1 LNPVRQNQHKLH
13 LIGLLGLLAFPSIAL
28 NGAELDA
35 FDALDAQLEAQFEDT
50 DATLEENFQ
59 ALDAAL
65 EAGFQ
70 RLAQEVEAVWGAD
83 EVVLPDQNT
92 WVDYSKNKRLR
103 RSFDFERGVLV
114 VETLVGASSDMA
126 QASTDIQQAV
136 LTAQSDTAQDL
147 SDNDLAL
154 AYAETYL
161 AAEGLTLEEADNTD
175 PAPILGELLQISD
188 QDLAGLSSAIQS
200 AELVP
205 MTKSPDAAKP
215 PSVGQDLDL
224 PTATANVT
232 SEPVLDGSEI
242 TQVLAT
248 NPTQSDATA
257 IAAKAAV
264 VAKDAVIAK
273 AIEVEPADVINS
285 AVTGADQSDANADPA
300 RVVADAA
307 EQGAILADAL
317 NPEEAATLEPDS
329 APDVVEAGNKTIPQS
344 MAPDG
349 IVTTLTTAANNQRKV
364 TVTIPLRADYL
375 SERAKRYDQAV
386 LDEADRR
393 DLPASLI
400 YAIMETE
407 SHFNPRARSHVPAFG
422 LMQLVP
428 KSGGVDA
435 YNYVYG
441 EKKILAP
448 EYFFQPDQNVELGT
462 AYLDLLF
469 RRYLRS
475 ITDEQSR
482 LFCTIAA
489 YNTGAGNVARAFTG
503 KTSVAGAASLINA
516 LSAEEV
522 YEHLLANLPYD
533 ETRNYLKK
541 VRAAQAKY
549 KQLDLIGAS

>member
-1 LNPVRQNQHKLH
+1 VRQTQHKLRA
-13 LIGLLGLLAFPSIAL
+13 IGLLGLLAFPAIAL
-28 NGAELDA
+28 NGAELDS
-35 FDALDAQLEAQFEDT
+35 FDALDAQLEAQFDDT

-70 RLAQEVEAVWGAD
+70 RMAQEVEAVWGTD

-114 VETLVGASSDMA
+114 VETLVDAAGDMA

-147 SDNDLAL
+147 ADNDLAL
-154 AYAETYL
+154 AYAEAYL
-161 AAEGLTLEEADNTD
+161 AAEGLSLEAADNAD
-175 PAPILGELLQISD
+175 PAPILGELLQVSD

-200 AELVP
+200 AELVLEP
-205 MTKSPDAAKP
+205 KSPAAAEAQ
-215 PSVGQDLDL
+215 SVTQRLDL
-224 PTATANVT
+224 PTVKIEVTTVPSREDSEAAPVITA
-232 SEPVLDGSEI
+232 D
-242 TQVLAT
+242 
-248 NPTQSDATA
+248 PTQSDTIV
-257 IAAKAAV
+257 IAAPAV
-264 VAKDAVIAK
+264 EIAK
-273 AIEVEPADVINS
+273 AVQNEPADVINS
-285 AVTGADQSDANADPA
+285 VMTETEQSEANSASA
-300 RVVADAA
+300 VADSV
-307 EQGAILADAL
+307 EQGAILADTQDVRQTAPIA
-317 NPEEAATLEPDS
+317 NEG
-329 APDVVEAGNKTIPQS
+329 APDVVDTLSKPIPQS
-344 MAPDG
+344 TAPAG
-349 IVTTLTTAANNQRKV
+349 IVTTLTPAANNQRKV

-393 DLPASLI
+393 GLPASLI

-482 LFCTIAA
+482 LYCTIAA
-489 YNTGAGNVARAFTG
+489 YNTGAGNVAKAFTG
-503 KTSVAGAASLINA
+503 KTSVGAAASLINA

-522 YEHLLANLPYD
+522 YEHLIENLPYD
-533 ETRNYLKK
+533 ETRNYLRK

-549 KQLDLIGAS
+549 KQLDVVGA

>member
-1 LNPVRQNQHKLH
+1 MRQTQHKLRA
-13 LIGLLGLLAFPSIAL
+13 IGLLGLLAFPAIAL
-28 NGAELDA
+28 NGAELDS
-35 FDALDAQLEAQFEDT
+35 FDALDAQLEAQFDDT

-70 RLAQEVEAVWGAD
+70 RMAQEVEAVWGTD

-114 VETLVGASSDMA
+114 VETLVDAAGDMA

-147 SDNDLAL
+147 ADNDLAL
-154 AYAETYL
+154 AYAEAYL
-161 AAEGLTLEEADNTD
+161 AAEGLSLEAADNAD
-175 PAPILGELLQISD
+175 PAPILGELLQVSD

-200 AELVP
+200 AELVLEP
-205 MTKSPDAAKP
+205 KSPAAAEAQ
-215 PSVGQDLDL
+215 SVTQRLDL
-224 PTATANVT
+224 PTVKIEVT
-232 SEPVLDGSEI
+232 SVPSREDTEAAPAI
-242 TQVLAT
+242 TAD
-248 NPTQSDATA
+248 PTQSDTIV
-257 IAAKAAV
+257 IAAPAV
-264 VAKDAVIAK
+264 EIAK
-273 AIEVEPADVINS
+273 AVQNEAVDVIDPVMTEAAQSEANS
-285 AVTGADQSDANADPA
+285 ASAAADSVE
-300 RVVADAA
+300 RGV
-307 EQGAILADAL
+307 ILADAQDVGQTAPIA
-317 NPEEAATLEPDS
+317 NEG
-329 APDVVEAGNKTIPQS
+329 APDVVDTLNKPIPQS
-344 MAPDG
+344 TAPAG
-349 IVTTLTTAANNQRKV
+349 IVTTLTSAANNQRKV

-393 DLPASLI
+393 GLPASLI

-482 LFCTIAA
+482 LYCTIAA
-489 YNTGAGNVARAFTG
+489 YNTGAGNVAKAFTG
-503 KTSVAGAASLINA
+503 KTSVGAAASLINA

-522 YEHLLANLPYD
+522 YEHLIENLPYD
-533 ETRNYLKK
+533 ETRNYLRK

-549 KQLDLIGAS
+549 KQLDVVGA

>member
-1 LNPVRQNQHKLH
+1 MRQTQHKLRA
-13 LIGLLGLLAFPSIAL
+13 IGLLGLLAFPAIAL
-28 NGAELDA
+28 NGAELDS
-35 FDALDAQLEAQFEDT
+35 FDALDAQLEAQFDDT

-70 RLAQEVEAVWGAD
+70 RMAQEVEAVWGTD

-114 VETLVGASSDMA
+114 VETLVDAAGDMA

-147 SDNDLAL
+147 ADNDLAL
-154 AYAETYL
+154 AYAEAYL
-161 AAEGLTLEEADNTD
+161 AAEGLSLEAADNAD
-175 PAPILGELLQISD
+175 PAPILGELLQVSD

-200 AELVP
+200 AELVLEP
-205 MTKSPDAAKP
+205 KSPAAAEAQ
-215 PSVGQDLDL
+215 SVTQRLDL
-224 PTATANVT
+224 PTVKIEVT
-232 SEPVLDGSEI
+232 SVPSREDTEAAPAI
-242 TQVLAT
+242 TAD
-248 NPTQSDATA
+248 PTQSDTIV
-257 IAAKAAV
+257 IAVPAV
-264 VAKDAVIAK
+264 EIAK
-273 AIEVEPADVINS
+273 AVQNEPADVINPVMTETEQSEANSAS
-285 AVTGADQSDANADPA
+285 AVADS
-300 RVVADAA
+300 V
-307 EQGAILADAL
+307 EQGAILADAQDVGQTAPIA
-317 NPEEAATLEPDS
+317 NEG
-329 APDVVEAGNKTIPQS
+329 APDVVDTLNKPIPQS
-344 MAPDG
+344 TAPAG
-349 IVTTLTTAANNQRKV
+349 IVTTLTPAANNQRKV

-393 DLPASLI
+393 GLPASLI

-482 LFCTIAA
+482 LYCTIAA
-489 YNTGAGNVARAFTG
+489 YNTGAGNVAKAFTG
-503 KTSVAGAASLINA
+503 KTSVGAAASLINA

-522 YEHLLANLPYD
+522 YQHLIENLPYD
-533 ETRNYLKK
+533 ETRNYLRK

-549 KQLDLIGAS
+549 KQLDVVGA

>member
-1 LNPVRQNQHKLH
+1 MRQTQHKLCA
-13 LIGLLGLLAFPSIAL
+13 IGLLGLLAFPAIAL
-28 NGAELDA
+28 NGAELDS
-35 FDALDAQLEAQFEDT
+35 FDALDAQLEAQFDDT

-70 RLAQEVEAVWGAD
+70 RMAQEVEAVWGTD

-114 VETLVGASSDMA
+114 VETLVDAAGDMA

-147 SDNDLAL
+147 ADNDLAL
-154 AYAETYL
+154 AYAEAYL
-161 AAEGLTLEEADNTD
+161 AAEGLSLEAADNAD
-175 PAPILGELLQISD
+175 PAPILGELLQVSD

-200 AELVP
+200 AELVLEP
-205 MTKSPDAAKP
+205 KSPAAAEAQ
-215 PSVGQDLDL
+215 SVTQRLDL
-224 PTATANVT
+224 PTVKIEVT
-232 SEPVLDGSEI
+232 SVPSREDTEAAPAI
-242 TQVLAT
+242 TAD
-248 NPTQSDATA
+248 PTQSDTIV
-257 IAAKAAV
+257 IAAPAV
-264 VAKDAVIAK
+264 EIAK
-273 AIEVEPADVINS
+273 AVQNEPADVINPVMTETEQSEANSAS
-285 AVTGADQSDANADPA
+285 AVADS
-300 RVVADAA
+300 V
-307 EQGAILADAL
+307 EQGAILADAQDVGQTAPIA
-317 NPEEAATLEPDS
+317 NEG
-329 APDVVEAGNKTIPQS
+329 APDVVDTLNKPIPQFT
-344 MAPDG
+344 APAG
-349 IVTTLTTAANNQRKV
+349 IVTTLTPAANNQRKV

-393 DLPASLI
+393 GLPASLI

-482 LFCTIAA
+482 LYCTIAA
-489 YNTGAGNVARAFTG
+489 YNTGAGNVAKAFTG
-503 KTSVAGAASLINA
+503 KTSVGAAASLINA

-522 YEHLLANLPYD
+522 YEHLIENLPYD
-533 ETRNYLKK
+533 ETRNYLRK

-549 KQLDLIGAS
+549 KQLDVVGA

>member
-1 LNPVRQNQHKLH
+1 M
-13 LIGLLGLLAFPSIAL
+13 
-28 NGAELDA
+28 
-35 FDALDAQLEAQFEDT
+35 
-50 DATLEENFQ
+50 
-59 ALDAAL
+59 
-65 EAGFQ
+65 
-70 RLAQEVEAVWGAD
+70 AQEVEAVWGTD

-114 VETLVGASSDMA
+114 VETLVDAAGDMA

-147 SDNDLAL
+147 ADNDLAL
-154 AYAETYL
+154 AYAEAYL
-161 AAEGLTLEEADNTD
+161 AAEGFSLEAADNAD
-175 PAPILGELLQISD
+175 PAPILGELLQVSD

-200 AELVP
+200 AELVLEP
-205 MTKSPDAAKP
+205 KSPAAAEAQ
-215 PSVGQDLDL
+215 SVTQRLDL
-224 PTATANVT
+224 PTVKIEVTSVPSREDTEAATA
-232 SEPVLDGSEI
+232 I
-242 TQVLAT
+242 TAD
-248 NPTQSDATA
+248 PTQSDTIV
-257 IAAKAAV
+257 IAAPAV
-264 VAKDAVIAK
+264 EIAK
-273 AIEVEPADVINS
+273 AVQNEPADVINPVMTETEQSEANS
-285 AVTGADQSDANADPA
+285 ASALADS
-300 RVVADAA
+300 V
-307 EQGAILADAL
+307 EQGAILADAQDVGQTAPIA
-317 NPEEAATLEPDS
+317 NEG
-329 APDVVEAGNKTIPQS
+329 APDVVDTLNKPIPQS
-344 MAPDG
+344 TAPAG
-349 IVTTLTTAANNQRKV
+349 IVTTLTPAANNQRKV

-393 DLPASLI
+393 GLPASLI

-482 LFCTIAA
+482 LYCTIAA
-489 YNTGAGNVARAFTG
+489 YNTGAGNVAKAFTG
-503 KTSVAGAASLINA
+503 KTSVGAAASLINA

-522 YEHLLANLPYD
+522 YQHLIENLPYD
-533 ETRNYLKK
+533 ETRNYLRK

-549 KQLDLIGAS
+549 KQLDVVGA

>member
-1 LNPVRQNQHKLH
+1 MRQTQHKLRA
-13 LIGLLGLLAFPSIAL
+13 IGLLGLLAFPAIAL
-28 NGAELDA
+28 NGAELDS
-35 FDALDAQLEAQFEDT
+35 FDALDAQLEAQFDDT

-70 RLAQEVEAVWGAD
+70 RMAQEVEAVWGTD

-114 VETLVGASSDMA
+114 VETLVDAAGDMA

-147 SDNDLAL
+147 ADNDLAL
-154 AYAETYL
+154 AYAEAYL
-161 AAEGLTLEEADNTD
+161 AAEGLSLEAADNAD
-175 PAPILGELLQISD
+175 PAPILGELLQVSD

-200 AELVP
+200 AELVLEP
-205 MTKSPDAAKP
+205 KSPAAAEAQ
-215 PSVGQDLDL
+215 SVMQRLDL
-224 PTATANVT
+224 PTVKIEVT
-232 SEPVLDGSEI
+232 SVPSREDTEAAPAI
-242 TQVLAT
+242 TAD
-248 NPTQSDATA
+248 PTQSDTIV
-257 IAAKAAV
+257 IAAPAV
-264 VAKDAVIAK
+264 EIAK
-273 AIEVEPADVINS
+273 AVQNEPADVINPVMTETEQSEANSAS
-285 AVTGADQSDANADPA
+285 AVADS
-300 RVVADAA
+300 V
-307 EQGAILADAL
+307 EQGAILADAQDVGQTAPIA
-317 NPEEAATLEPDS
+317 NEG
-329 APDVVEAGNKTIPQS
+329 APDVVDTLNKPIPQS
-344 MAPDG
+344 TAPAG
-349 IVTTLTTAANNQRKV
+349 IVTTLTPAANNQRKV

-393 DLPASLI
+393 GLPASLI

-482 LFCTIAA
+482 LYCTIAA
-489 YNTGAGNVARAFTG
+489 YNTGAGNVAKAFTG
-503 KTSVAGAASLINA
+503 KTSVGAAASLINA

-522 YEHLLANLPYD
+522 YEHLIENLPYD
-533 ETRNYLKK
+533 ETRNYLRK

-549 KQLDLIGAS
+549 KQLDVVGA

>member
-1 LNPVRQNQHKLH
+1 MRQTQHKLRA
-13 LIGLLGLLAFPSIAL
+13 IGLLGLLAFPAIAL
-28 NGAELDA
+28 NGAELDS
-35 FDALDAQLEAQFEDT
+35 FDALDAQLEAQFDDT

-70 RLAQEVEAVWGAD
+70 RMAQEVEAVWGTD

-114 VETLVGASSDMA
+114 VETLVDAAGDMA

-147 SDNDLAL
+147 ADNDLAL
-154 AYAETYL
+154 AYAEAYL
-161 AAEGLTLEEADNTD
+161 AAEGLSLEAADNAD
-175 PAPILGELLQISD
+175 PAPILGELLQVSD

-200 AELVP
+200 AELVLEP
-205 MTKSPDAAKP
+205 KSPAAAEAQ
-215 PSVGQDLDL
+215 SVTQRLDL
-224 PTATANVT
+224 PTVKIEVT
-232 SEPVLDGSEI
+232 SVPSREDTEAAPAI
-242 TQVLAT
+242 TAD
-248 NPTQSDATA
+248 PTQSDTIV
-257 IAAKAAV
+257 IAAPAV
-264 VAKDAVIAK
+264 EIAK
-273 AIEVEPADVINS
+273 AVQNEPADVINPVMTETEQSEANSAS
-285 AVTGADQSDANADPA
+285 AVADS
-300 RVVADAA
+300 V
-307 EQGAILADAL
+307 EQGAILADTQDVGQTAPIA
-317 NPEEAATLEPDS
+317 NEG
-329 APDVVEAGNKTIPQS
+329 APDVVDTLNKPIPQS
-344 MAPDG
+344 TAPAG
-349 IVTTLTTAANNQRKV
+349 IVTTLTPAANNQRKV

-393 DLPASLI
+393 GLPASLI

-482 LFCTIAA
+482 LYCTIAA
-489 YNTGAGNVARAFTG
+489 YNTGAGNVAKAFTG
-503 KTSVAGAASLINA
+503 KTSVGAAASLINA

-522 YEHLLANLPYD
+522 YEHLIENLPYD
-533 ETRNYLKK
+533 ETRNYLRK

-549 KQLDLIGAS
+549 KQLDVVGA

>member
-1 LNPVRQNQHKLH
+1 MRQTQHKLRA
-13 LIGLLGLLAFPSIAL
+13 IGLLGLLAFPAIAL
-28 NGAELDA
+28 NGAELDS
-35 FDALDAQLEAQFEDT
+35 FDALDAQLEAQFDDT

-70 RLAQEVEAVWGAD
+70 RMAQEVEAVWGTD

-114 VETLVGASSDMA
+114 VETLVDAAGDMA

-147 SDNDLAL
+147 ADNDLAL
-154 AYAETYL
+154 AYAEAYL
-161 AAEGLTLEEADNTD
+161 AAEGLSLEAADNAD
-175 PAPILGELLQISD
+175 PAPILGELLQVSD

-200 AELVP
+200 AELVLEP
-205 MTKSPDAAKP
+205 KSPAAAEAQ
-215 PSVGQDLDL
+215 SVTQRLDL
-224 PTATANVT
+224 PTVKIEVT
-232 SEPVLDGSEI
+232 SVPSREDWEAVPAI
-242 TQVLAT
+242 TAD
-248 NPTQSDATA
+248 PTQSDTIV
-257 IAAKAAV
+257 IAAPAV
-264 VAKDAVIAK
+264 EIAK
-273 AIEVEPADVINS
+273 AVQNEPADVINPVMTETEQSEANSAS
-285 AVTGADQSDANADPA
+285 AVADS
-300 RVVADAA
+300 V
-307 EQGAILADAL
+307 EQGAILADAQDVGQTAPIA
-317 NPEEAATLEPDS
+317 NEG
-329 APDVVEAGNKTIPQS
+329 APDVVDTLNKPIPQS
-344 MAPDG
+344 TAPVG
-349 IVTTLTTAANNQRKV
+349 IVTTLTPAANNQRKV

-393 DLPASLI
+393 GLPASLI

-482 LFCTIAA
+482 LYCTIAA
-489 YNTGAGNVARAFTG
+489 YNTGAGNVAKAFTG
-503 KTSVAGAASLINA
+503 KTSVGAAASLINA

-522 YEHLLANLPYD
+522 YEHLIENLPYD
-533 ETRNYLKK
+533 ETRNYLRK

-549 KQLDLIGAS
+549 KQLDVVGA

>member
-1 LNPVRQNQHKLH
+1 MRQTQHKLRA
-13 LIGLLGLLAFPSIAL
+13 IGLLGLLAFPAIAL
-28 NGAELDA
+28 NGAELDS
-35 FDALDAQLEAQFEDT
+35 FDALDAQLEAQFDDT

-70 RLAQEVEAVWGAD
+70 RMAQEVEAVWGTD

-114 VETLVGASSDMA
+114 VETLVDAAGDMA

-147 SDNDLAL
+147 ADNDLAL
-154 AYAETYL
+154 AYAEAYL
-161 AAEGLTLEEADNTD
+161 AAEGLSLEAADNAD
-175 PAPILGELLQISD
+175 PAPILGELLQVSD

-200 AELVP
+200 AELVLEP
-205 MTKSPDAAKP
+205 KSPADAKAQ
-215 PSVGQDLDL
+215 SVTQRLDL
-224 PTATANVT
+224 PTMKIEVT
-232 SEPVLDGSEI
+232 SVPSREDWEAVPAI
-242 TQVLAT
+242 TAD
-248 NPTQSDATA
+248 PTQSDTIV
-257 IAAKAAV
+257 IAAPAV
-264 VAKDAVIAK
+264 EIAK
-273 AIEVEPADVINS
+273 AVQNEAVDVIDPVMTETAQSEANS
-285 AVTGADQSDANADPA
+285 ASA
-300 RVVADAA
+300 VADSV
-307 EQGAILADAL
+307 EQGAILADAQDVGQTAPIA
-317 NPEEAATLEPDS
+317 NEG
-329 APDVVEAGNKTIPQS
+329 APDVVDNLNKPIPQS
-344 MAPDG
+344 TAPVG
-349 IVTTLTTAANNQRKV
+349 IVTTLTPAANNQRKV

-393 DLPASLI
+393 GLPASLI

-482 LFCTIAA
+482 LYCTIAA
-489 YNTGAGNVARAFTG
+489 YNTGAGNVAKAFTG
-503 KTSVAGAASLINA
+503 KTSVGAAASLINA

-522 YEHLLANLPYD
+522 YEHLIENLPYD
-533 ETRNYLKK
+533 ETRNYLRK

-549 KQLDLIGAS
+549 KQLDVVGA

>member
-1 LNPVRQNQHKLH
+1 MRQTQHKLRA
-13 LIGLLGLLAFPSIAL
+13 IGLLGLLAFPAIAL
-28 NGAELDA
+28 NGAELDS
-35 FDALDAQLEAQFEDT
+35 FDALDAQLEAQFDDT

-70 RLAQEVEAVWGAD
+70 RMAQEVEAVWGTD

-114 VETLVGASSDMA
+114 VETLVDAAGDMA

-147 SDNDLAL
+147 ADNDLAL
-154 AYAETYL
+154 AYAEAYL
-161 AAEGLTLEEADNTD
+161 AAEGLSLEAADNAD
-175 PAPILGELLQISD
+175 PAPILGELLQVSD

-200 AELVP
+200 AELVLEP
-205 MTKSPDAAKP
+205 KSPAAAEAQ
-215 PSVGQDLDL
+215 SVMQRLDL
-224 PTATANVT
+224 PTVKIEVT
-232 SEPVLDGSEI
+232 SVPSREDTEAAPAI
-242 TQVLAT
+242 TAD
-248 NPTQSDATA
+248 PTQSDTIV
-257 IAAKAAV
+257 IAAPAV
-264 VAKDAVIAK
+264 EIAK
-273 AIEVEPADVINS
+273 AVQNEPADVINPVMTETEQSEANSAS
-285 AVTGADQSDANADPA
+285 AVADS
-300 RVVADAA
+300 V
-307 EQGAILADAL
+307 EQGAILADAQDVGQTAPIA
-317 NPEEAATLEPDS
+317 NEG
-329 APDVVEAGNKTIPQS
+329 APDVVDTLNKPIPQS
-344 MAPDG
+344 TAPAG
-349 IVTTLTTAANNQRKV
+349 IVTTLTSAANNQRKV

-393 DLPASLI
+393 GLPASLI

-482 LFCTIAA
+482 LYCTIAA
-489 YNTGAGNVARAFTG
+489 YNTGAGNVAKAFTG
-503 KTSVAGAASLINA
+503 KTSVGAAASLINA

-522 YEHLLANLPYD
+522 YEHLIENLPYD
-533 ETRNYLKK
+533 ETRNYLRK

-549 KQLDLIGAS
+549 KQLDVVGA

>member
-1 LNPVRQNQHKLH
+1 MRQTQHKLRA
-13 LIGLLGLLAFPSIAL
+13 IGLLGLLAFPAIAL
-28 NGAELDA
+28 NGAELDS
-35 FDALDAQLEAQFEDT
+35 FDALDAQLEAQFDDT

-70 RLAQEVEAVWGAD
+70 RMAQEVEAVWGTD

-114 VETLVGASSDMA
+114 VETLVDAAGDMA

-147 SDNDLAL
+147 ADNDLAL
-154 AYAETYL
+154 AYAEAYL
-161 AAEGLTLEEADNTD
+161 AAEGLSLEAADNAD
-175 PAPILGELLQISD
+175 PAPILGELLQVSD

-200 AELVP
+200 AELVLEP
-205 MTKSPDAAKP
+205 KSPAAAEAQL
-215 PSVGQDLDL
+215 VTQRLDL
-224 PTATANVT
+224 PTVKIEVT
-232 SEPVLDGSEI
+232 SVPSREDTEAAPAI
-242 TQVLAT
+242 TAD
-248 NPTQSDATA
+248 PTQSDTIV
-257 IAAKAAV
+257 IAAPAV
-264 VAKDAVIAK
+264 EIAK
-273 AIEVEPADVINS
+273 AVQNEPADVINPVMTETEQSEANSAS
-285 AVTGADQSDANADPA
+285 AVADS
-300 RVVADAA
+300 V
-307 EQGAILADAL
+307 EQGAILADAQDVGQTAPIA
-317 NPEEAATLEPDS
+317 NEG
-329 APDVVEAGNKTIPQS
+329 APDVVDTLNKPIPQS
-344 MAPDG
+344 TAPAG
-349 IVTTLTTAANNQRKV
+349 IVTTLTPAANNQRKV

-393 DLPASLI
+393 GLPASLI

-482 LFCTIAA
+482 LYCTIAA
-489 YNTGAGNVARAFTG
+489 YNTGAGNVAKAFTG
-503 KTSVAGAASLINA
+503 KTSVGAAASLINA

-522 YEHLLANLPYD
+522 YEHLIENLPYD
-533 ETRNYLKK
+533 ETRNYLRK

-549 KQLDLIGAS
+549 KQLDVVGA

>member
-1 LNPVRQNQHKLH
+1 MNPVRQTQHKLRA
-13 LIGLLGLLAFPSIAL
+13 IGLLGLLAFPAIAL
-28 NGAELDA
+28 NGAELDS
-35 FDALDAQLEAQFEDT
+35 FDALDAQLEAQFDDT

-70 RLAQEVEAVWGAD
+70 RMAQEVEAVWGTD

-114 VETLVGASSDMA
+114 VETLVDAAGDMA

-147 SDNDLAL
+147 ADNDLAL
-154 AYAETYL
+154 AYAEAYL
-161 AAEGLTLEEADNTD
+161 AAEGLSLEAADNAD
-175 PAPILGELLQISD
+175 PAPILGELLQVSD

-200 AELVP
+200 AELVLEP
-205 MTKSPDAAKP
+205 KP
-215 PSVGQDLDL
+215 PAAAEAQSVTQRLDL
-224 PTATANVT
+224 PTVKIEVT
-232 SEPVLDGSEI
+232 SVPSREDTEAAPAI
-242 TQVLAT
+242 TAD
-248 NPTQSDATA
+248 PTQSDTIV
-257 IAAKAAV
+257 IAAPAV
-264 VAKDAVIAK
+264 EIAK
-273 AIEVEPADVINS
+273 AVQNEPADVINPVMTETEQSEANSAS
-285 AVTGADQSDANADPA
+285 AVADS
-300 RVVADAA
+300 V
-307 EQGAILADAL
+307 EQGAILADAQDVGQTAPIA
-317 NPEEAATLEPDS
+317 NEG
-329 APDVVEAGNKTIPQS
+329 APDVVDTLNKPIPQS
-344 MAPDG
+344 TAPAG
-349 IVTTLTTAANNQRKV
+349 IVTTLTPAANNQRKV

-393 DLPASLI
+393 GLPASLI

-482 LFCTIAA
+482 LYCTIAA
-489 YNTGAGNVARAFTG
+489 YNTGAGNVAKAFTG
-503 KTSVAGAASLINA
+503 KTSVGAAASLINA

-522 YEHLLANLPYD
+522 YEHLIENLPYD
-533 ETRNYLKK
+533 ETRNYLRK

-549 KQLDLIGAS
+549 KQLDVVGA

>member
-1 LNPVRQNQHKLH
+1 MRQTQHKLRA
-13 LIGLLGLLAFPSIAL
+13 IGLLGLLAFPAIAL
-28 NGAELDA
+28 NGAELDS
-35 FDALDAQLEAQFEDT
+35 FDALDAQLEAQFDDT

-70 RLAQEVEAVWGAD
+70 RMAQEVEAVWGTD

-114 VETLVGASSDMA
+114 VETLVDAAGDMA

-147 SDNDLAL
+147 ADNDLAL
-154 AYAETYL
+154 AYAEAYL
-161 AAEGLTLEEADNTD
+161 AAEGLSLEAADNAD
-175 PAPILGELLQISD
+175 PAPILGELLQVSD

-200 AELVP
+200 AELVLEP
-205 MTKSPDAAKP
+205 KSPAAAEAQ
-215 PSVGQDLDL
+215 SVTQRLDL
-224 PTATANVT
+224 PTVKIEVTTVPSREDSEAAPVITA
-232 SEPVLDGSEI
+232 D
-242 TQVLAT
+242 
-248 NPTQSDATA
+248 PTQSDTIV
-257 IAAKAAV
+257 IAAPAV
-264 VAKDAVIAK
+264 EIAK
-273 AIEVEPADVINS
+273 AVQNEPADVINPVMTETEQSEANSAS
-285 AVTGADQSDANADPA
+285 AVADS
-300 RVVADAA
+300 V
-307 EQGAILADAL
+307 EQGAILADTQDVRQTAPIA
-317 NPEEAATLEPDS
+317 NEG
-329 APDVVEAGNKTIPQS
+329 APDVVDTLNKPIPQS
-344 MAPDG
+344 TAPAG
-349 IVTTLTTAANNQRKV
+349 IVTTLTPAANNQRKV

-393 DLPASLI
+393 GLPASLI

-482 LFCTIAA
+482 LYCTIAA
-489 YNTGAGNVARAFTG
+489 YNTGAGNVAKAFTG
-503 KTSVAGAASLINA
+503 KTSVGAAASLINA

-522 YEHLLANLPYD
+522 YEHLIENLPYD
-533 ETRNYLKK
+533 ETRNYLRK

-549 KQLDLIGAS
+549 KQLDVVGA

>member
-1 LNPVRQNQHKLH
+1 MRQTQHKLRA
-13 LIGLLGLLAFPSIAL
+13 IGLLGLLAFPAIAL
-28 NGAELDA
+28 NGAELDS
-35 FDALDAQLEAQFEDT
+35 FDALDAQLEAQFDDT

-70 RLAQEVEAVWGAD
+70 RMAQEVEAVWGTD

-114 VETLVGASSDMA
+114 VETLVDAAGDMA

-147 SDNDLAL
+147 ADNDLAL
-154 AYAETYL
+154 AYAEAYL
-161 AAEGLTLEEADNTD
+161 AAEGLSLEAADNAD
-175 PAPILGELLQISD
+175 PSPILGELLQVSD

-200 AELVP
+200 AELVLEP
-205 MTKSPDAAKP
+205 KP
-215 PSVGQDLDL
+215 PAAAEAQSVTQRLDL
-224 PTATANVT
+224 PTVKIEVT
-232 SEPVLDGSEI
+232 SVPSREDTEAAPAI
-242 TQVLAT
+242 TAD
-248 NPTQSDATA
+248 PTQSDTIV
-257 IAAKAAV
+257 IAAPAV
-264 VAKDAVIAK
+264 EIAK
-273 AIEVEPADVINS
+273 AVQNEPADVINPVMTETEQSEANS
-285 AVTGADQSDANADPA
+285 ASALADS
-300 RVVADAA
+300 V
-307 EQGAILADAL
+307 EQGAILADAQDVGQTAPIA
-317 NPEEAATLEPDS
+317 NEG
-329 APDVVEAGNKTIPQS
+329 APDVVDTLNKPIPQS
-344 MAPDG
+344 TAPAG
-349 IVTTLTTAANNQRKV
+349 IVTTLTPAANNQRKV

-393 DLPASLI
+393 GLPASLI

-482 LFCTIAA
+482 LYCTIAA
-489 YNTGAGNVARAFTG
+489 YNTGAGNVAKAFTG
-503 KTSVAGAASLINA
+503 KTSVGAAASLINA

-522 YEHLLANLPYD
+522 YEHLIENLPYD
-533 ETRNYLKK
+533 ETRNYLRK

-549 KQLDLIGAS
+549 KQLDVVGA

>member
-1 LNPVRQNQHKLH
+1 MRQTQHKLRA
-13 LIGLLGLLAFPSIAL
+13 IGLLGLLAFPAIAL
-28 NGAELDA
+28 NGAELDS
-35 FDALDAQLEAQFEDT
+35 FDALDAQLEAQFDDT

-70 RLAQEVEAVWGAD
+70 RMAQEVEAVWGTD

-114 VETLVGASSDMA
+114 VETLVDAAGDMA

-147 SDNDLAL
+147 ADNDLAL
-154 AYAETYL
+154 AYAEAYL
-161 AAEGLTLEEADNTD
+161 AAEGLSLEAADNAD
-175 PAPILGELLQISD
+175 PAPILGELLQVSD

-200 AELVP
+200 AELVLEP
-205 MTKSPDAAKP
+205 KSPADAKAQ
-215 PSVGQDLDL
+215 SVTQRLDL
-224 PTATANVT
+224 PTMKIEVT
-232 SEPVLDGSEI
+232 SVPSREDWEAVPAI
-242 TQVLAT
+242 TAD
-248 NPTQSDATA
+248 PTQSDTIV
-257 IAAKAAV
+257 IAAPAV
-264 VAKDAVIAK
+264 EIAK
-273 AIEVEPADVINS
+273 AVQNEPADVINPVMTETEQSEANSAS
-285 AVTGADQSDANADPA
+285 AVADS
-300 RVVADAA
+300 V
-307 EQGAILADAL
+307 EQGAILADAQDVGQTAPIA
-317 NPEEAATLEPDS
+317 NEG
-329 APDVVEAGNKTIPQS
+329 APDVVDTLNKPIPQS
-344 MAPDG
+344 TAPAG
-349 IVTTLTTAANNQRKV
+349 IVTTLTPAANNQRKV

-393 DLPASLI
+393 GLPASLI

-482 LFCTIAA
+482 LYCTIAA
-489 YNTGAGNVARAFTG
+489 YNTGAGNVAKAFTG
-503 KTSVAGAASLINA
+503 KTSVGAAASLINA

-522 YEHLLANLPYD
+522 YEHLIENLPYD

-549 KQLDLIGAS
+549 KQLDVVGA

>member
-1 LNPVRQNQHKLH
+1 MRQTQHKLRA
-13 LIGLLGLLAFPSIAL
+13 IGLLGLLAFPAIAL
-28 NGAELDA
+28 NGAELDS
-35 FDALDAQLEAQFEDT
+35 FDALDAQLEAQFDDT

-70 RLAQEVEAVWGAD
+70 RMAQEVEAVWGTD

-114 VETLVGASSDMA
+114 VETLVDAAGDMA

-147 SDNDLAL
+147 ADNDLAL
-154 AYAETYL
+154 AYAEAYL
-161 AAEGLTLEEADNTD
+161 AAEGLSLEAADNAD
-175 PAPILGELLQISD
+175 PAPILGELLQVSD

-200 AELVP
+200 AELVLEP
-205 MTKSPDAAKP
+205 KSPAAAEAQ
-215 PSVGQDLDL
+215 SVTQRLDL
-224 PTATANVT
+224 PTVKIEVTTVPSREDSEAAPVITA
-232 SEPVLDGSEI
+232 D
-242 TQVLAT
+242 
-248 NPTQSDATA
+248 PTQSDTIV
-257 IAAKAAV
+257 IAAPAV
-264 VAKDAVIAK
+264 EIAK
-273 AIEVEPADVINS
+273 AVQNEPADVINPVMTETEQSEANSAS
-285 AVTGADQSDANADPA
+285 AVADS
-300 RVVADAA
+300 V
-307 EQGAILADAL
+307 EQGAILADAQDVGQTAPIA
-317 NPEEAATLEPDS
+317 NEG
-329 APDVVEAGNKTIPQS
+329 APDVVDTLNKPIPQS
-344 MAPDG
+344 TAPAG
-349 IVTTLTTAANNQRKV
+349 IVTTLTPAANNQRKV

-393 DLPASLI
+393 GLPASLI

-482 LFCTIAA
+482 LYCTIAA
-489 YNTGAGNVARAFTG
+489 YNTGAGNVAKAFTG
-503 KTSVAGAASLINA
+503 KTSVGAAASLINA

-522 YEHLLANLPYD
+522 YEHLIENLPYD
-533 ETRNYLKK
+533 ETRNYLRK

-549 KQLDLIGAS
+549 KQLDVVGA

>member
-1 LNPVRQNQHKLH
+1 MRQTQHKLRA
-13 LIGLLGLLAFPSIAL
+13 IGLLGLLAFPAIAL
-28 NGAELDA
+28 NGAELDS
-35 FDALDAQLEAQFEDT
+35 FDALDAQLEAQFDDT

-70 RLAQEVEAVWGAD
+70 RMAQEVEAVWGTD

-114 VETLVGASSDMA
+114 VETLVDAAGDMA

-147 SDNDLAL
+147 ADNDLAL
-154 AYAETYL
+154 AYAEAYL
-161 AAEGLTLEEADNTD
+161 AAEGLSLEAADNAD
-175 PAPILGELLQISD
+175 PAPILGELLQVSD

-200 AELVP
+200 AELVLKP
-205 MTKSPDAAKP
+205 KSPAAAEAQ
-215 PSVGQDLDL
+215 SVTQRLEL
-224 PTATANVT
+224 PTVKIEVTSVPSREDTEAATA
-232 SEPVLDGSEI
+232 I
-242 TQVLAT
+242 TAD
-248 NPTQSDATA
+248 PTQSDTIV
-257 IAAKAAV
+257 IAAPAV
-264 VAKDAVIAK
+264 EIAK
-273 AIEVEPADVINS
+273 AVQNEPADVINPVMTETEQSEENSAS
-285 AVTGADQSDANADPA
+285 AVADS
-300 RVVADAA
+300 V
-307 EQGAILADAL
+307 EQGAILADAQDVGQTAPIANEGAPVVVDTL
-317 NPEEAATLEPDS
+317 NKP
-329 APDVVEAGNKTIPQS
+329 IPQS
-344 MAPDG
+344 TAPAG
-349 IVTTLTTAANNQRKV
+349 IVTTLTSAANNQRKV

-393 DLPASLI
+393 GLPASLI

-482 LFCTIAA
+482 LYCTIAA
-489 YNTGAGNVARAFTG
+489 YNTGAGNVAKAFTG
-503 KTSVAGAASLINA
+503 KTSVGAAASLINA

-522 YEHLLANLPYD
+522 YEHLIENLPYD
-533 ETRNYLKK
+533 ETRNYLRK

-549 KQLDLIGAS
+549 KQLDVVGA

>member
-1 LNPVRQNQHKLH
+1 MRQTQHKLRA
-13 LIGLLGLLAFPSIAL
+13 IGLLGLLAFPAIAL
-28 NGAELDA
+28 NGAELDS
-35 FDALDAQLEAQFEDT
+35 FDALDAQLEAQFDDT

-70 RLAQEVEAVWGAD
+70 RMAQEVEAVWGTD

-114 VETLVGASSDMA
+114 VETLVDAAGDMA

-147 SDNDLAL
+147 ADNDLAL
-154 AYAETYL
+154 AYAEAYL
-161 AAEGLTLEEADNTD
+161 AAEGLSLEAADNAD
-175 PAPILGELLQISD
+175 PAPILGELLQVSD

-200 AELVP
+200 AELVLEP
-205 MTKSPDAAKP
+205 KP
-215 PSVGQDLDL
+215 PAAAEAQSVMQRLDL
-224 PTATANVT
+224 PTVKIEVT
-232 SEPVLDGSEI
+232 SVPSREDTEAAPAI
-242 TQVLAT
+242 TAD
-248 NPTQSDATA
+248 PTQSDTIV
-257 IAAKAAV
+257 IAVPAV
-264 VAKDAVIAK
+264 EIAK
-273 AIEVEPADVINS
+273 AVQNEPADVINS
-285 AVTGADQSDANADPA
+285 VMTETEQSEANSASA
-300 RVVADAA
+300 VADSV
-307 EQGAILADAL
+307 EQGAILADTQDVRQTAPIA
-317 NPEEAATLEPDS
+317 NEG
-329 APDVVEAGNKTIPQS
+329 APDVVDTLNKPIPQS
-344 MAPDG
+344 TAPAG
-349 IVTTLTTAANNQRKV
+349 IVTTLTPAANNQRKV

-393 DLPASLI
+393 GLPASLI

-482 LFCTIAA
+482 LYCTIAA
-489 YNTGAGNVARAFTG
+489 YNTGAGNVAKAFTG
-503 KTSVAGAASLINA
+503 KTSVGAAASLINA

-522 YEHLLANLPYD
+522 YEHLIENLPYD
-533 ETRNYLKK
+533 ETRNYLRK

-549 KQLDLIGAS
+549 KQLDVVGA

>member
-1 LNPVRQNQHKLH
+1 MRQTQHKLRA
-13 LIGLLGLLAFPSIAL
+13 IGLLGLLAFPAIAL
-28 NGAELDA
+28 NGAELDS
-35 FDALDAQLEAQFEDT
+35 FDALDAQLEAQFDDT

-70 RLAQEVEAVWGAD
+70 RMAQEVEAVWGTD

-114 VETLVGASSDMA
+114 VETLVDAAGDMA

-147 SDNDLAL
+147 ADNDLAL
-154 AYAETYL
+154 AYAEAYL
-161 AAEGLTLEEADNTD
+161 AAEGLSLEAADNAD
-175 PAPILGELLQISD
+175 PAPILGELLQVSD

-200 AELVP
+200 AELVLEP
-205 MTKSPDAAKP
+205 KSPAAAEAQ
-215 PSVGQDLDL
+215 SVTQRLDL
-224 PTATANVT
+224 PTVKIEVT
-232 SEPVLDGSEI
+232 SVPSREDSEAAPAI
-242 TQVLAT
+242 TAD
-248 NPTQSDATA
+248 PTQSDTIV
-257 IAAKAAV
+257 IAAPAV
-264 VAKDAVIAK
+264 EIAK
-273 AIEVEPADVINS
+273 AVQNEPADVINS
-285 AVTGADQSDANADPA
+285 VMTETEQSEANSASA
-300 RVVADAA
+300 VADSV
-307 EQGAILADAL
+307 EQGAILADTQDVRQTAPIA
-317 NPEEAATLEPDS
+317 NEG
-329 APDVVEAGNKTIPQS
+329 APDVVDTLNKPIPQS
-344 MAPDG
+344 TAPAG
-349 IVTTLTTAANNQRKV
+349 IVTTLTPAANNQRKV

-393 DLPASLI
+393 GLPASLI

-482 LFCTIAA
+482 LYCTIAA
-489 YNTGAGNVARAFTG
+489 YNTGAGNVAKAFTG
-503 KTSVAGAASLINA
+503 KTSVGAAASLINA

-522 YEHLLANLPYD
+522 YEHLIENLPYD
-533 ETRNYLKK
+533 ETRNYLRK

-549 KQLDLIGAS
+549 KQLDVVGA

>member
-1 LNPVRQNQHKLH
+1 MRQTQHKLRA
-13 LIGLLGLLAFPSIAL
+13 IGLLGLLAFPAIAL
-28 NGAELDA
+28 NGAELDS
-35 FDALDAQLEAQFEDT
+35 FDALDAQLEAQFDDT

-70 RLAQEVEAVWGAD
+70 RMAQEVEAVWGTD

-114 VETLVGASSDMA
+114 VETLVDAAGDMA

-147 SDNDLAL
+147 ADNDLAL
-154 AYAETYL
+154 AYAEAYL
-161 AAEGLTLEEADNTD
+161 AAEGLSLEAADNAD
-175 PAPILGELLQISD
+175 PAPILGELLQVSD

-200 AELVP
+200 AELVLEP
-205 MTKSPDAAKP
+205 KP
-215 PSVGQDLDL
+215 PAAAEAQSVTQRLDL
-224 PTATANVT
+224 PTVKIEVT
-232 SEPVLDGSEI
+232 SVPSREDTEAAPAI
-242 TQVLAT
+242 TAD
-248 NPTQSDATA
+248 PTQSDTIV
-257 IAAKAAV
+257 IAAPAV
-264 VAKDAVIAK
+264 EIAK
-273 AIEVEPADVINS
+273 AVQNEPADVINPVMTETEQSEANSAS
-285 AVTGADQSDANADPA
+285 AVADS
-300 RVVADAA
+300 V
-307 EQGAILADAL
+307 EQGAILADTQDVRQTAPIA
-317 NPEEAATLEPDS
+317 NEG
-329 APDVVEAGNKTIPQS
+329 APDVVDTLNKPIPQS
-344 MAPDG
+344 TAPAG
-349 IVTTLTTAANNQRKV
+349 IVTTLTPAANNQRKV

-393 DLPASLI
+393 GLPASLI

-482 LFCTIAA
+482 LYCTIAA
-489 YNTGAGNVARAFTG
+489 YNTGAGNVAKAFTG
-503 KTSVAGAASLINA
+503 KTSVGAAASLINA

-522 YEHLLANLPYD
+522 YEHLIENLPYD
-533 ETRNYLKK
+533 ETRNYLRK

-549 KQLDLIGAS
+549 KQLDVVGA

>member
-1 LNPVRQNQHKLH
+1 MRQTQHKLRA
-13 LIGLLGLLAFPSIAL
+13 IGLLGLLAFPAIAL
-28 NGAELDA
+28 NGAELDS
-35 FDALDAQLEAQFEDT
+35 FDALDAQLEAQFDDT

-70 RLAQEVEAVWGAD
+70 RMAQEVEAVWGTD

-114 VETLVGASSDMA
+114 VETLVDAAGDMA

-147 SDNDLAL
+147 ADNDLAL
-154 AYAETYL
+154 AYAEAYL
-161 AAEGLTLEEADNTD
+161 AAEGLSLEAADNAD
-175 PAPILGELLQISD
+175 PAPILGELLQVSD

-200 AELVP
+200 AELVLEP
-205 MTKSPDAAKP
+205 KSPAAAEAQL
-215 PSVGQDLDL
+215 VTQRLDL
-224 PTATANVT
+224 PTVKIEVT
-232 SEPVLDGSEI
+232 SVPSREDTEAAPAI
-242 TQVLAT
+242 TAD
-248 NPTQSDATA
+248 PTQSDTIV
-257 IAAKAAV
+257 IAAPAV
-264 VAKDAVIAK
+264 EIAK
-273 AIEVEPADVINS
+273 AVQNEPADVINPVMTETEQSEANSAS
-285 AVTGADQSDANADPA
+285 AVADSL
-300 RVVADAA
+300 
-307 EQGAILADAL
+307 EQGAILADAQDVGQTAPIA
-317 NPEEAATLEPDS
+317 NEG
-329 APDVVEAGNKTIPQS
+329 APDVVDTLNKPIPQS
-344 MAPDG
+344 TAPAG
-349 IVTTLTTAANNQRKV
+349 IVTTLTPAANNQRKV

-393 DLPASLI
+393 GLPASLI

-482 LFCTIAA
+482 LYCTIAA
-489 YNTGAGNVARAFTG
+489 YNTGAGNVAKAFTG
-503 KTSVAGAASLINA
+503 KTSVGAAASLINA

-522 YEHLLANLPYD
+522 YEHLIENLPYD
-533 ETRNYLKK
+533 ETRNYLRK

-549 KQLDLIGAS
+549 KQLDVVGA

>member
-1 LNPVRQNQHKLH
+1 MRQTQHILRA
-13 LIGLLGLLAFPSIAL
+13 IGLLGLLAFPAIAL
-28 NGAELDA
+28 NGAELDS
-35 FDALDAQLEAQFEDT
+35 FDALDAQLEAQFDDT
-50 DATLEENFQ
+50 DATLEENFK

-70 RLAQEVEAVWGAD
+70 RMAQEVEAVWGTD

-114 VETLVGASSDMA
+114 VETLVDAAGDMA

-147 SDNDLAL
+147 ADNDLAL
-154 AYAETYL
+154 AYAEAYL
-161 AAEGLTLEEADNTD
+161 AAEGLSLEAADNAD
-175 PAPILGELLQISD
+175 PAPILGELLQVSD

-200 AELVP
+200 AELVLEP
-205 MTKSPDAAKP
+205 KSPAAAEAQ
-215 PSVGQDLDL
+215 SVTQRLDL
-224 PTATANVT
+224 PTVKIEVT
-232 SEPVLDGSEI
+232 SVPSREDTEAAPAI
-242 TQVLAT
+242 TAD
-248 NPTQSDATA
+248 PTQSDTIV
-257 IAAKAAV
+257 IAAPAV
-264 VAKDAVIAK
+264 EIAK
-273 AIEVEPADVINS
+273 AVQNEPADVINPVMTETEQSEANSAS
-285 AVTGADQSDANADPA
+285 AVADS
-300 RVVADAA
+300 V
-307 EQGAILADAL
+307 EQGAILADAQDVGQTAPIA
-317 NPEEAATLEPDS
+317 NEG
-329 APDVVEAGNKTIPQS
+329 APDVVDTLNKPIPQS
-344 MAPDG
+344 TAPAG
-349 IVTTLTTAANNQRKV
+349 IVTTLTPAANNQRKV

-393 DLPASLI
+393 GLPASLI

-482 LFCTIAA
+482 LYCTIAA
-489 YNTGAGNVARAFTG
+489 YNTGAGNVAKAFTG
-503 KTSVAGAASLINA
+503 KTSVGAAASLINA

-522 YEHLLANLPYD
+522 YEHLIENLPYD
-533 ETRNYLKK
+533 ETRNYLRK

-549 KQLDLIGAS
+549 KQLDVVGA

>member
-1 LNPVRQNQHKLH
+1 MRQTQHKLRA
-13 LIGLLGLLAFPSIAL
+13 IGLLGLLAFPAIAL
-28 NGAELDA
+28 NGAELDS
-35 FDALDAQLEAQFEDT
+35 FDALDAQLEAQFDDT

-70 RLAQEVEAVWGAD
+70 RMAQEVEAVWGTD

-114 VETLVGASSDMA
+114 VETLVDAAGDMA

-147 SDNDLAL
+147 ADNDLAL
-154 AYAETYL
+154 AYAEAYL
-161 AAEGLTLEEADNTD
+161 AAEGLSLEAADNAD
-175 PAPILGELLQISD
+175 PAPILGELLQVSD

-200 AELVP
+200 AELVLEP
-205 MTKSPDAAKP
+205 KSPAAAEAQ
-215 PSVGQDLDL
+215 SVMQRLDL
-224 PTATANVT
+224 PTVKIEVT
-232 SEPVLDGSEI
+232 SVPSREDTEAAPAI
-242 TQVLAT
+242 TAD
-248 NPTQSDATA
+248 PTQSDTIV
-257 IAAKAAV
+257 IAVPAV
-264 VAKDAVIAK
+264 EIAK
-273 AIEVEPADVINS
+273 AVQNEPADVINPVMTETEQSEANSAS
-285 AVTGADQSDANADPA
+285 AVADS
-300 RVVADAA
+300 V
-307 EQGAILADAL
+307 EQGAILADAQDVGQTAPIA
-317 NPEEAATLEPDS
+317 NEG
-329 APDVVEAGNKTIPQS
+329 APDVVDTLNKPIPQS
-344 MAPDG
+344 TAPAG
-349 IVTTLTTAANNQRKV
+349 IVTTLTPAANNQRKV

-393 DLPASLI
+393 GLPASLI

-482 LFCTIAA
+482 LYCTIAA
-489 YNTGAGNVARAFTG
+489 YNTGAGNVAKAFTG
-503 KTSVAGAASLINA
+503 KTSVGAAASLINA

-522 YEHLLANLPYD
+522 YEHLIENLPYD
-533 ETRNYLKK
+533 ETRNYLRK

-549 KQLDLIGAS
+549 KQLDVVGA

>member
-1 LNPVRQNQHKLH
+1 MRQTQHKLRA
-13 LIGLLGLLAFPSIAL
+13 IGLLGLLAFPAIAL
-28 NGAELDA
+28 NGAELDS
-35 FDALDAQLEAQFEDT
+35 FDALDAQLEAQFDDT

-70 RLAQEVEAVWGAD
+70 RMAQEVEAVWGAD

-114 VETLVGASSDMA
+114 VETLVDAAGDMA

-147 SDNDLAL
+147 ADNDLAL
-154 AYAETYL
+154 AYAEAYL
-161 AAEGLTLEEADNTD
+161 AAEGLSLEAADNAD
-175 PAPILGELLQISD
+175 PSPILGELLQVSD

-200 AELVP
+200 AELVLEP
-205 MTKSPDAAKP
+205 KSPAAAEAQ
-215 PSVGQDLDL
+215 SVTQRLDL
-224 PTATANVT
+224 PTVKIEVT
-232 SEPVLDGSEI
+232 SVPSREDTEAAPAI
-242 TQVLAT
+242 TAD
-248 NPTQSDATA
+248 PTQSDTIV
-257 IAAKAAV
+257 IAAPTVEIARAV
-264 VAKDAVIAK
+264 QN
-273 AIEVEPADVINS
+273 EPADVINPVMTETEQSEANSAS
-285 AVTGADQSDANADPA
+285 AVADS
-300 RVVADAA
+300 V
-307 EQGAILADAL
+307 EQGAILADAQDVGQTAPIA
-317 NPEEAATLEPDS
+317 NEG
-329 APDVVEAGNKTIPQS
+329 APDVVDTLNKPILQS
-344 MAPDG
+344 TAPAG
-349 IVTTLTTAANNQRKV
+349 IVTTLTPAANNQRKV

-393 DLPASLI
+393 GLPASLI

-482 LFCTIAA
+482 LYCTIAA
-489 YNTGAGNVARAFTG
+489 YNTGAGNVAKAFTG
-503 KTSVAGAASLINA
+503 KTSVGAAASLINA

-522 YEHLLANLPYD
+522 YEHLIENLPYD
-533 ETRNYLKK
+533 ETRNYLRK

-549 KQLDLIGAS
+549 KQLDVVGA

>member
-1 LNPVRQNQHKLH
+1 MRQTQHKLRA
-13 LIGLLGLLAFPSIAL
+13 IGLLGLLAFPAIAL
-28 NGAELDA
+28 NGAELDS
-35 FDALDAQLEAQFEDT
+35 FDALDAQLEAQFDDT

-70 RLAQEVEAVWGAD
+70 RMAQEVEAVWGTD

-114 VETLVGASSDMA
+114 VETLVDAAGDMA

-147 SDNDLAL
+147 ADNDLAL
-154 AYAETYL
+154 AYAEAYL
-161 AAEGLTLEEADNTD
+161 AAEGLSLEAADNAD
-175 PAPILGELLQISD
+175 PAPILGELLQVSD

-200 AELVP
+200 AELVLEP
-205 MTKSPDAAKP
+205 KP
-215 PSVGQDLDL
+215 PAAAEAQSVTQRLDL
-224 PTATANVT
+224 PTVKIEVT
-232 SEPVLDGSEI
+232 SVPSREDTEAAPAI
-242 TQVLAT
+242 TAD
-248 NPTQSDATA
+248 PTQSDTIV
-257 IAAKAAV
+257 IAAPAV
-264 VAKDAVIAK
+264 EIAK
-273 AIEVEPADVINS
+273 AVQNEPADVINPVMTETEQSEANS
-285 AVTGADQSDANADPA
+285 ASALADS
-300 RVVADAA
+300 V
-307 EQGAILADAL
+307 EQGAILADAQDVGQTAPIA
-317 NPEEAATLEPDS
+317 NEG
-329 APDVVEAGNKTIPQS
+329 APDVVDTLNKPIPQS
-344 MAPDG
+344 TAPAG
-349 IVTTLTTAANNQRKV
+349 IVTTLTPAANNQRKV

-393 DLPASLI
+393 GLPASLI

-482 LFCTIAA
+482 LYCTIAA
-489 YNTGAGNVARAFTG
+489 YNTGAGNVAKAFTG
-503 KTSVAGAASLINA
+503 KTSVGAAASLINA

-522 YEHLLANLPYD
+522 YEHLIENLPYD
-533 ETRNYLKK
+533 ETRNYLRK

-549 KQLDLIGAS
+549 KQLDVVGA

>member
-1 LNPVRQNQHKLH
+1 MRQTQHKLRA
-13 LIGLLGLLAFPSIAL
+13 IGLLGLLAFPAIAL
-28 NGAELDA
+28 NGAELDS
-35 FDALDAQLEAQFEDT
+35 FDALDAQLEAQFDDT

-70 RLAQEVEAVWGAD
+70 RMAQEVEAVWGTD

-114 VETLVGASSDMA
+114 VETLVDAAGDMA

-147 SDNDLAL
+147 ADNDLAL
-154 AYAETYL
+154 AYAEAYL
-161 AAEGLTLEEADNTD
+161 AAEGLSLEAADNAD
-175 PAPILGELLQISD
+175 PAPILGELLQVSD

-200 AELVP
+200 AELVLEP
-205 MTKSPDAAKP
+205 KSPAAAEAQ
-215 PSVGQDLDL
+215 SVTQRLDL
-224 PTATANVT
+224 PTVKIEVT
-232 SEPVLDGSEI
+232 SVPSREDTEAAPAI
-242 TQVLAT
+242 TAD
-248 NPTQSDATA
+248 PTQSDTIV
-257 IAAKAAV
+257 IAAPAV
-264 VAKDAVIAK
+264 EIAK
-273 AIEVEPADVINS
+273 AVQNEAVDVIDPVMTETAQSEANS
-285 AVTGADQSDANADPA
+285 ASAAADSVE
-300 RVVADAA
+300 RGV
-307 EQGAILADAL
+307 ILADAQDVGQTAPIA
-317 NPEEAATLEPDS
+317 NEG
-329 APDVVEAGNKTIPQS
+329 APDVVDTLNKPIPQS
-344 MAPDG
+344 TAPAG
-349 IVTTLTTAANNQRKV
+349 IVTTLTPAANNQRKV

-393 DLPASLI
+393 GLPASLI

-482 LFCTIAA
+482 LYCTIAA
-489 YNTGAGNVARAFTG
+489 YNTGAGNVAKAFTG
-503 KTSVAGAASLINA
+503 KTSVGAAASLINA

-522 YEHLLANLPYD
+522 YEHLIENLPYD
-533 ETRNYLKK
+533 ETRNYLRK

-549 KQLDLIGAS
+549 KQLDVVGA

>member
-1 LNPVRQNQHKLH
+1 MRQTQHKLRA
-13 LIGLLGLLAFPSIAL
+13 IGLLGLLAFPAIAL
-28 NGAELDA
+28 NGAELDS
-35 FDALDAQLEAQFEDT
+35 FDALDAQLEAQFDDT

-70 RLAQEVEAVWGAD
+70 RMAQEVEAVWGTD

-114 VETLVGASSDMA
+114 VETLVDAAGDMA

-147 SDNDLAL
+147 ADNDLAL
-154 AYAETYL
+154 AYAEAYL
-161 AAEGLTLEEADNTD
+161 AAEGLSLEAADNAD
-175 PAPILGELLQISD
+175 PAPILGELLQVSD

-200 AELVP
+200 AELVLEP
-205 MTKSPDAAKP
+205 KSPADAKAQ
-215 PSVGQDLDL
+215 SVTQRLDL
-224 PTATANVT
+224 PTVKIEVT
-232 SEPVLDGSEI
+232 SVPSREDWEAVPAI
-242 TQVLAT
+242 TAD
-248 NPTQSDATA
+248 PTQSDTIV
-257 IAAKAAV
+257 IAAPAV
-264 VAKDAVIAK
+264 EIAK
-273 AIEVEPADVINS
+273 AVQNEAVDVIDPVMTETAQSEANS
-285 AVTGADQSDANADPA
+285 ASAAADSVE
-300 RVVADAA
+300 RGV
-307 EQGAILADAL
+307 ILADAQDVGQTAPIA
-317 NPEEAATLEPDS
+317 NEG
-329 APDVVEAGNKTIPQS
+329 APDVVDTLNKPIPQS
-344 MAPDG
+344 TAPAG
-349 IVTTLTTAANNQRKV
+349 IVTTLTSAANNQRKV

-393 DLPASLI
+393 GLPASLI

-482 LFCTIAA
+482 LYCTIAA
-489 YNTGAGNVARAFTG
+489 YNTGAGNVAKAFTG
-503 KTSVAGAASLINA
+503 KTSVGAAASLINA

-522 YEHLLANLPYD
+522 YEHLIENLPYD

-549 KQLDLIGAS
+549 KQLDVVGA

>member
-1 LNPVRQNQHKLH
+1 MRQTQHKLRA
-13 LIGLLGLLAFPSIAL
+13 IGLLGLLAFPAIAL
-28 NGAELDA
+28 NGAELDS
-35 FDALDAQLEAQFEDT
+35 FDALDAQLEAQFDDT

-70 RLAQEVEAVWGAD
+70 RMAQEVEAVWGTD

-114 VETLVGASSDMA
+114 VETLVDAAGDMA

-147 SDNDLAL
+147 ADNDLAL
-154 AYAETYL
+154 AYAEAYL
-161 AAEGLTLEEADNTD
+161 AAEGFSLEAADNAD
-175 PAPILGELLQISD
+175 PAPILGELLQVSD

-200 AELVP
+200 AELVLEP
-205 MTKSPDAAKP
+205 KP
-215 PSVGQDLDL
+215 PAAAEAQSVTQRLDL
-224 PTATANVT
+224 PTVKIEVT
-232 SEPVLDGSEI
+232 SVPSREDTEAAPAI
-242 TQVLAT
+242 TAD
-248 NPTQSDATA
+248 PTQSDTIV
-257 IAAKAAV
+257 IAAPAV
-264 VAKDAVIAK
+264 EIAK
-273 AIEVEPADVINS
+273 AVQNEPADVINPVMTETEQSEANSAS
-285 AVTGADQSDANADPA
+285 AVADS
-300 RVVADAA
+300 V
-307 EQGAILADAL
+307 EQGAILADAQDVGQTAPIA
-317 NPEEAATLEPDS
+317 NEG
-329 APDVVEAGNKTIPQS
+329 APDVVDTLNKPIPQS
-344 MAPDG
+344 TAPAG
-349 IVTTLTTAANNQRKV
+349 IVTTLTSAANNQRKV

-393 DLPASLI
+393 GLPASLI

-482 LFCTIAA
+482 LYCTIAA
-489 YNTGAGNVARAFTG
+489 YNTGAGNVAKAFTG
-503 KTSVAGAASLINA
+503 KTSVGAAASLINA

-522 YEHLLANLPYD
+522 YEHLIENLPYD
-533 ETRNYLKK
+533 ETRNYLRK

-549 KQLDLIGAS
+549 KQLDVVGA

>member
-1 LNPVRQNQHKLH
+1 MRQTQHKLRA
-13 LIGLLGLLAFPSIAL
+13 IGLLGLLAFPAIAL
-28 NGAELDA
+28 NGAELDS
-35 FDALDAQLEAQFEDT
+35 FDALDAQLEAQFDDT

-70 RLAQEVEAVWGAD
+70 RMAQEVEAVWGAD

-114 VETLVGASSDMA
+114 VETLVDAAGDMA

-147 SDNDLAL
+147 ADNDLAL
-154 AYAETYL
+154 AYAEAYL
-161 AAEGLTLEEADNTD
+161 AAEGLSLEAADNAD
-175 PAPILGELLQISD
+175 PAPILGELLQVSD

-200 AELVP
+200 AELVLEP
-205 MTKSPDAAKP
+205 KSPAAAEAQ
-215 PSVGQDLDL
+215 SVTQRLDL
-224 PTATANVT
+224 PTVKIEVT
-232 SEPVLDGSEI
+232 SVPSREDTEAAPAI
-242 TQVLAT
+242 TAD
-248 NPTQSDATA
+248 PTQSDTIV
-257 IAAKAAV
+257 IAAPAV
-264 VAKDAVIAK
+264 EIAK
-273 AIEVEPADVINS
+273 AVQNEPADVINS
-285 AVTGADQSDANADPA
+285 VMTETEQSEANSASA
-300 RVVADAA
+300 VADSV
-307 EQGAILADAL
+307 EQGAILADTQDVGQTAPIA
-317 NPEEAATLEPDS
+317 NEG
-329 APDVVEAGNKTIPQS
+329 APDVVDTLNKPIPQS
-344 MAPDG
+344 TAPAG
-349 IVTTLTTAANNQRKV
+349 IVTTLTPAANNQRKV

-393 DLPASLI
+393 GLPASLI

-482 LFCTIAA
+482 LYCTIAA
-489 YNTGAGNVARAFTG
+489 YNTGAGNVAKAFTG
-503 KTSVAGAASLINA
+503 KTSVGAAASLINA

-522 YEHLLANLPYD
+522 YEHLIENLPYD

-549 KQLDLIGAS
+549 KQLDVVGA

>member
-1 LNPVRQNQHKLH
+1 MRQTQHKLRA
-13 LIGLLGLLAFPSIAL
+13 IGLLGLLAFPAIAL
-28 NGAELDA
+28 NGAELDS
-35 FDALDAQLEAQFEDT
+35 FDALDAQLEAQFDDT

-70 RLAQEVEAVWGAD
+70 RMAQEVEAVWGTD

-114 VETLVGASSDMA
+114 VETLVDAAGDMA

-147 SDNDLAL
+147 ADNDLAL
-154 AYAETYL
+154 AYAEAYL
-161 AAEGLTLEEADNTD
+161 AAEGLSLEAADNAD
-175 PAPILGELLQISD
+175 PAPILGELLQVSD

-200 AELVP
+200 AELVLEP
-205 MTKSPDAAKP
+205 KSPAAAEAQ
-215 PSVGQDLDL
+215 SVTQRLDL
-224 PTATANVT
+224 PTVKIEVT
-232 SEPVLDGSEI
+232 SVPSREDTEAAPAI
-242 TQVLAT
+242 TAD
-248 NPTQSDATA
+248 PTQSDTIV
-257 IAAKAAV
+257 IAAPAV
-264 VAKDAVIAK
+264 EIAK
-273 AIEVEPADVINS
+273 AVQNEPADVINPVMTETEQSEANS
-285 AVTGADQSDANADPA
+285 ASALADS
-300 RVVADAA
+300 V
-307 EQGAILADAL
+307 EQGAILADAQDVGQTAPIA
-317 NPEEAATLEPDS
+317 NEG
-329 APDVVEAGNKTIPQS
+329 APDVVDTLNKPIPQS
-344 MAPDG
+344 TAPAG
-349 IVTTLTTAANNQRKV
+349 IVTTLTSAANNQRKV

-393 DLPASLI
+393 GLPASLI

-482 LFCTIAA
+482 LYCTIAA
-489 YNTGAGNVARAFTG
+489 YNTGAGNVAKAFTG
-503 KTSVAGAASLINA
+503 KTSVGAAASLINA

-522 YEHLLANLPYD
+522 YEHLIENLPYD
-533 ETRNYLKK
+533 ETRNYLRK

-549 KQLDLIGAS
+549 KQLDVVGA

>member
-1 LNPVRQNQHKLH
+1 MRQTQHKLRA
-13 LIGLLGLLAFPSIAL
+13 IGLLGLLAFPAIAL
-28 NGAELDA
+28 NGAELDS
-35 FDALDAQLEAQFEDT
+35 FDALDAQLEAQFDDT

-70 RLAQEVEAVWGAD
+70 RMAQEVEAVWGTD

-114 VETLVGASSDMA
+114 VETLVDAAGDMA

-147 SDNDLAL
+147 ADNDLAL
-154 AYAETYL
+154 AYAEAYL
-161 AAEGLTLEEADNTD
+161 AAEGFSLEAADNAD
-175 PAPILGELLQISD
+175 PAPILGELLQVSD

-200 AELVP
+200 AELVLEP
-205 MTKSPDAAKP
+205 KSPAAAEAQ
-215 PSVGQDLDL
+215 SVTQRLDL
-224 PTATANVT
+224 PTVKIEVT
-232 SEPVLDGSEI
+232 SVPSREDTEAAPAI
-242 TQVLAT
+242 TAD
-248 NPTQSDATA
+248 PTQSDTIV
-257 IAAKAAV
+257 IAVPAV
-264 VAKDAVIAK
+264 EIAK
-273 AIEVEPADVINS
+273 AVQNEPADVINPVMTETEQSEANS
-285 AVTGADQSDANADPA
+285 ASALADS
-300 RVVADAA
+300 V
-307 EQGAILADAL
+307 EQGAILADAQDVGQTAPIA
-317 NPEEAATLEPDS
+317 NEG
-329 APDVVEAGNKTIPQS
+329 APDVVDTLNKPILQS
-344 MAPDG
+344 TAPAG
-349 IVTTLTTAANNQRKV
+349 IVTTLTPAANNQRKV

-393 DLPASLI
+393 GLPASLI

-482 LFCTIAA
+482 LYCTIAA
-489 YNTGAGNVARAFTG
+489 YNTGAGNVAKAFTG
-503 KTSVAGAASLINA
+503 KTSVGAAASLINA

-522 YEHLLANLPYD
+522 YEHLIENLPYD
-533 ETRNYLKK
+533 ETRNYLRK

-549 KQLDLIGAS
+549 KQLDVVGA

>member
-1 LNPVRQNQHKLH
+1 MRQTQHKLRA
-13 LIGLLGLLAFPSIAL
+13 IGLLGLLAFPAIAL
-28 NGAELDA
+28 NGAELDS
-35 FDALDAQLEAQFEDT
+35 FDALDAQLEAQFDDT

-70 RLAQEVEAVWGAD
+70 RMAQEVEAVWGTD

-114 VETLVGASSDMA
+114 VETLVDAAGDMA

-147 SDNDLAL
+147 ADNDLAL
-154 AYAETYL
+154 AYAEAYL
-161 AAEGLTLEEADNTD
+161 AAEGFSLEAADNAD
-175 PAPILGELLQISD
+175 PAPILGELLQVSD

-200 AELVP
+200 AELVLEP
-205 MTKSPDAAKP
+205 KSPAAAEAQ
-215 PSVGQDLDL
+215 SVTQRLDL
-224 PTATANVT
+224 PTVKIEVT
-232 SEPVLDGSEI
+232 SVPSREDSEAAPAI
-242 TQVLAT
+242 TAD
-248 NPTQSDATA
+248 PTQSDTIV
-257 IAAKAAV
+257 IAAPAV
-264 VAKDAVIAK
+264 EIAK
-273 AIEVEPADVINS
+273 AVQNEPADVINS
-285 AVTGADQSDANADPA
+285 VMTETEQSEANSASA
-300 RVVADAA
+300 VADSV
-307 EQGAILADAL
+307 EQGAILADTQDVRQTAPIA
-317 NPEEAATLEPDS
+317 NEG
-329 APDVVEAGNKTIPQS
+329 APDVVDTLSKPIPQS
-344 MAPDG
+344 TAPAG
-349 IVTTLTTAANNQRKV
+349 IVTTLTPAANNQRKV

-393 DLPASLI
+393 GLPASLI

-482 LFCTIAA
+482 LYCTIAA
-489 YNTGAGNVARAFTG
+489 YNTGAGNVAKAFTG
-503 KTSVAGAASLINA
+503 KTSVGAAASLINA

-522 YEHLLANLPYD
+522 YEHLIENLPYD
-533 ETRNYLKK
+533 ETRNYLRK

-549 KQLDLIGAS
+549 KQLDVVGA

>member
-1 LNPVRQNQHKLH
+1 MRQTQHKLRA
-13 LIGLLGLLAFPSIAL
+13 IGLLGLLAFPAIAL
-28 NGAELDA
+28 NGAELDS
-35 FDALDAQLEAQFEDT
+35 FDALDAQLEAQFDDT

-70 RLAQEVEAVWGAD
+70 RMAQEVEAVWGTD

-114 VETLVGASSDMA
+114 VETLVDAAGDMA

-147 SDNDLAL
+147 ADNDLAL
-154 AYAETYL
+154 AYAEAYL
-161 AAEGLTLEEADNTD
+161 AAEGLSLEAADNAD
-175 PAPILGELLQISD
+175 PAPILGELLQVSD

-200 AELVP
+200 AELVLEP
-205 MTKSPDAAKP
+205 KSPAAAEAQ
-215 PSVGQDLDL
+215 SVTQRLDL
-224 PTATANVT
+224 PTVKIEVT
-232 SEPVLDGSEI
+232 SVPSREDTEAASAI
-242 TQVLAT
+242 TAD
-248 NPTQSDATA
+248 PTQSDTIV
-257 IAAKAAV
+257 IAVPAV
-264 VAKDAVIAK
+264 EIAK
-273 AIEVEPADVINS
+273 AVQNEPADVINPVMTETEQSEANSAS
-285 AVTGADQSDANADPA
+285 AVADS
-300 RVVADAA
+300 V
-307 EQGAILADAL
+307 EQGAILADAQDVGQTAPIA
-317 NPEEAATLEPDS
+317 NEG
-329 APDVVEAGNKTIPQS
+329 APDVVDTLNKPIPQS
-344 MAPDG
+344 TAPAG
-349 IVTTLTTAANNQRKV
+349 IVTTLTPAANNQRKV

-393 DLPASLI
+393 GLPASLI

-482 LFCTIAA
+482 LYCTIAA
-489 YNTGAGNVARAFTG
+489 YNTGAGNVAKAFTG
-503 KTSVAGAASLINA
+503 KTSVGAAASLINA

-522 YEHLLANLPYD
+522 YEHLIENLPYD
-533 ETRNYLKK
+533 ETRNYLRK

-549 KQLDLIGAS
+549 KQLDVVGA

>member
-1 LNPVRQNQHKLH
+1 LNPVPQTQHKLRA
-13 LIGLLGLLAFPSIAL
+13 IGLLGLLAFPAIAL
-28 NGAELDA
+28 NGAELDS
-35 FDALDAQLEAQFEDT
+35 FDALDAQLEAQFDDT

-70 RLAQEVEAVWGAD
+70 RMAQEVEAVWGTD

-114 VETLVGASSDMA
+114 VETLVDAAGDMA

-147 SDNDLAL
+147 ADNDLAL
-154 AYAETYL
+154 AYAEAYL
-161 AAEGLTLEEADNTD
+161 AAEGLSLEAADNAD
-175 PAPILGELLQISD
+175 PAPILGELLQVSD

-200 AELVP
+200 AELVLEP
-205 MTKSPDAAKP
+205 KSPAAAEAQ
-215 PSVGQDLDL
+215 SVTQRLDL
-224 PTATANVT
+224 PTVKIEVTSVPSREDTEAATA
-232 SEPVLDGSEI
+232 I
-242 TQVLAT
+242 TAD
-248 NPTQSDATA
+248 PTQSDTIV
-257 IAAKAAV
+257 IAAPAV
-264 VAKDAVIAK
+264 EIAK
-273 AIEVEPADVINS
+273 AVQNEPADVINPVMTETEQSEANSAS
-285 AVTGADQSDANADPA
+285 AVADS
-300 RVVADAA
+300 V
-307 EQGAILADAL
+307 EQGAILADAQDVGQTAPIA
-317 NPEEAATLEPDS
+317 NEG
-329 APDVVEAGNKTIPQS
+329 APDVVDTLNKPIPQS
-344 MAPDG
+344 TAPAG
-349 IVTTLTTAANNQRKV
+349 IVTTLTPAANNQRKV

-393 DLPASLI
+393 GLPASLI

-482 LFCTIAA
+482 LYCTIAA
-489 YNTGAGNVARAFTG
+489 YNTGAGNVAKAFTG
-503 KTSVAGAASLINA
+503 KTSVGAAASLINA

-522 YEHLLANLPYD
+522 YEHLIENLPYD
-533 ETRNYLKK
+533 ETRNYLRK

-549 KQLDLIGAS
+549 KQLDVVGA

>member
-1 LNPVRQNQHKLH
+1 MRQTQHKLRA
-13 LIGLLGLLAFPSIAL
+13 IGLLGLLAFPAIAL
-28 NGAELDA
+28 NGAELDS
-35 FDALDAQLEAQFEDT
+35 FDALDAQLEAQFDDT

-70 RLAQEVEAVWGAD
+70 RMAQEVEAVWGTD

-114 VETLVGASSDMA
+114 VETLVDAAGDMA

-147 SDNDLAL
+147 ADNDLAL
-154 AYAETYL
+154 AYAEAYL
-161 AAEGLTLEEADNTD
+161 AAEGLSLEAADNAD
-175 PAPILGELLQISD
+175 PAPILGELLQVSD

-200 AELVP
+200 AELVLEP
-205 MTKSPDAAKP
+205 KSPAAAEAQ
-215 PSVGQDLDL
+215 SVTQRLDL
-224 PTATANVT
+224 PTVKIEVTTVPSREDSEAAPVITA
-232 SEPVLDGSEI
+232 D
-242 TQVLAT
+242 
-248 NPTQSDATA
+248 PTQSDTIV
-257 IAAKAAV
+257 IAAPAV
-264 VAKDAVIAK
+264 EIAK
-273 AIEVEPADVINS
+273 AVQNEPADVINS
-285 AVTGADQSDANADPA
+285 VMTETEQSEANSASA
-300 RVVADAA
+300 VADSV
-307 EQGAILADAL
+307 EQGAILADAQDVGQTAPIA
-317 NPEEAATLEPDS
+317 NEG
-329 APDVVEAGNKTIPQS
+329 APDVVDTLNKPIPQS
-344 MAPDG
+344 TAPAG
-349 IVTTLTTAANNQRKV
+349 IVTTLTPAANNQRKV

-393 DLPASLI
+393 GLPASLI

-482 LFCTIAA
+482 LYCTIAA
-489 YNTGAGNVARAFTG
+489 YNTGAGNVAKAFTG
-503 KTSVAGAASLINA
+503 KTSVGAAASLINA

-522 YEHLLANLPYD
+522 YEHLIENLPYD
-533 ETRNYLKK
+533 ETRNYLRK

-549 KQLDLIGAS
+549 KQLDVVGA

>member
-1 LNPVRQNQHKLH
+1 MPQTQHKLRA
-13 LIGLLGLLAFPSIAL
+13 IGLLGLLAFPAIAL
-28 NGAELDA
+28 NGAELDS
-35 FDALDAQLEAQFEDT
+35 FDALDAQLEAQFDDT

-70 RLAQEVEAVWGAD
+70 RMAQEVEAVWGTD

-114 VETLVGASSDMA
+114 VETLVDAAGDMA

-147 SDNDLAL
+147 ADNDLAL
-154 AYAETYL
+154 AYAEAYL
-161 AAEGLTLEEADNTD
+161 AAEGLSLEAADNAD
-175 PAPILGELLQISD
+175 PAPILGELLQVSD

-200 AELVP
+200 AELVLEP
-205 MTKSPDAAKP
+205 KSPAAAEAQ
-215 PSVGQDLDL
+215 SVTQRLDL
-224 PTATANVT
+224 PTVKIEVT
-232 SEPVLDGSEI
+232 SLPSREDTEAAPAIIAD
-242 TQVLAT
+242 
-248 NPTQSDATA
+248 PTQSDTIV
-257 IAAKAAV
+257 IAAPAV
-264 VAKDAVIAK
+264 EIAK
-273 AIEVEPADVINS
+273 AVQNEPADVINPVMTETEQSEANSAS
-285 AVTGADQSDANADPA
+285 AVADS
-300 RVVADAA
+300 V
-307 EQGAILADAL
+307 EQGAILADAQDVGQTAPIA
-317 NPEEAATLEPDS
+317 NEG
-329 APDVVEAGNKTIPQS
+329 APDVVDTLNKPIPQS
-344 MAPDG
+344 TAPAG
-349 IVTTLTTAANNQRKV
+349 IVTTLTPAANNQRKV

-393 DLPASLI
+393 GLPASLI

-482 LFCTIAA
+482 LYCTIAA
-489 YNTGAGNVARAFTG
+489 YNTGAGNVAKAFTG
-503 KTSVAGAASLINA
+503 KTSVGAAASLINA

-522 YEHLLANLPYD
+522 YQHLIENLPYD
-533 ETRNYLKK
+533 ETRNYLRK

-549 KQLDLIGAS
+549 KQLDVVGA

>member
-1 LNPVRQNQHKLH
+1 MRQTQHKLRA
-13 LIGLLGLLAFPSIAL
+13 IGLLGLLAFPAIAL
-28 NGAELDA
+28 NGAELDS
-35 FDALDAQLEAQFEDT
+35 FDALDAQLEAQFDDT

-70 RLAQEVEAVWGAD
+70 RMAQEVEAVWGTD

-114 VETLVGASSDMA
+114 VETLVDAAGDMA

-147 SDNDLAL
+147 ADNDLAL
-154 AYAETYL
+154 AYAEAYL
-161 AAEGLTLEEADNTD
+161 AAEGFSLEAADNAD
-175 PAPILGELLQISD
+175 PAPILGELLQVSD

-200 AELVP
+200 AELVLEP
-205 MTKSPDAAKP
+205 KSPAAAEAQ
-215 PSVGQDLDL
+215 SVMQRLDL
-224 PTATANVT
+224 PTVKIEVTTVPSREDSEAAPVITA
-232 SEPVLDGSEI
+232 D
-242 TQVLAT
+242 
-248 NPTQSDATA
+248 PTQSDTIV
-257 IAAKAAV
+257 IAAPAV
-264 VAKDAVIAK
+264 EIAK
-273 AIEVEPADVINS
+273 AVQNEPADVINPVMTETEQSEANSAS
-285 AVTGADQSDANADPA
+285 AVADS
-300 RVVADAA
+300 V
-307 EQGAILADAL
+307 EQGAILADAQDVGQTAPIA
-317 NPEEAATLEPDS
+317 NEG
-329 APDVVEAGNKTIPQS
+329 APDVVDTLNKPIPQS
-344 MAPDG
+344 TAPAG
-349 IVTTLTTAANNQRKV
+349 IVTTLTPAANNQRKV

-393 DLPASLI
+393 GLPASLI

-482 LFCTIAA
+482 LYCTIAA
-489 YNTGAGNVARAFTG
+489 YNTGAGNVAKAFTG
-503 KTSVAGAASLINA
+503 KTSVGAAASLINA

-522 YEHLLANLPYD
+522 YEHLIENLPYD
-533 ETRNYLKK
+533 ETRNYLRK

-549 KQLDLIGAS
+549 KQLDVVGA

>member
-1 LNPVRQNQHKLH
+1 MRQTQHKLRA
-13 LIGLLGLLAFPSIAL
+13 IGLLGLLAFPAIAL
-28 NGAELDA
+28 NGAELDS
-35 FDALDAQLEAQFEDT
+35 FDALDAQLEAQFDDT

-70 RLAQEVEAVWGAD
+70 RMAQEVEAVWGTD

-114 VETLVGASSDMA
+114 VETLVDAAGDMA

-147 SDNDLAL
+147 ADNDLAL
-154 AYAETYL
+154 AYAEAYL
-161 AAEGLTLEEADNTD
+161 AAEGLSLEAADNAD
-175 PAPILGELLQISD
+175 PAPILGELLQVSD

-200 AELVP
+200 AELVLEP
-205 MTKSPDAAKP
+205 KSPAAAEAQ
-215 PSVGQDLDL
+215 SVTQRLDL
-224 PTATANVT
+224 PTVKIEVT
-232 SEPVLDGSEI
+232 SVPSREDTEAAPAI
-242 TQVLAT
+242 TAD
-248 NPTQSDATA
+248 PTQSDTIV
-257 IAAKAAV
+257 IAAPAV
-264 VAKDAVIAK
+264 EIAK
-273 AIEVEPADVINS
+273 AVQNEPADVINPVMTETEQSEANSAS
-285 AVTGADQSDANADPA
+285 AVADS
-300 RVVADAA
+300 V
-307 EQGAILADAL
+307 EQGAILADAQDVGQTAPIA
-317 NPEEAATLEPDS
+317 NEG
-329 APDVVEAGNKTIPQS
+329 APDVVDTLNKPIPQS
-344 MAPDG
+344 TAPAG
-349 IVTTLTTAANNQRKV
+349 IVTTLTPAANNQRKV

-393 DLPASLI
+393 GLPASLI

-482 LFCTIAA
+482 LYCTIAA
-489 YNTGAGNVARAFTG
+489 YNTGAGNVAKAFTG
-503 KTSVAGAASLINA
+503 KTSVGAAASLINA

-522 YEHLLANLPYD
+522 YEHLIENLPYD
-533 ETRNYLKK
+533 ETRNYLRK

-549 KQLDLIGAS
+549 KQLDVVGA